1 MLLVLKE
8 ESGDMLDRENLI
20 IKVVLLYYEEEATQS
35 EIAKKLNISRPT
47 VASLLH
53 EAKEKGI
60 VKITI
65 QHNELHLVKLQEMLA
80 KKYDLKNV
88 RIAAKKQKDIK
99 VAAGKLCVDLI
110 EPLLSNINKLGI
122 GWGSTLYEYVE
133 QANLLKLNHLKI
145 IPLVGGIGLSEV
157 RFHSNHLA
165 FVLSEKYNC
174 DVSYFYAPA
183 IADTLE
189 VKETLL
195 HTELVKEIIDEGKKV
210 DFALLGVSDPVRSS
224 TYKKLKYISTEE
236 AALLKKERAIGDIG
250 STIFTANGTPLKRG
264 FSQRLLGIELKDIK
278 KIPRVVIVATGKEK
292 TESIQ
297 ALLNMNVITD
307 LIIDEEIAEL
317 L

>member
-1 MLLVLKE
+1 
-8 ESGDMLDRENLI
+8 MLDREDLML
-20 IKVVLLYYEEEATQS
+20 KTALLYYEDEATQS

-47 VASLLH
+47 VASLLQ

-60 VKITI
+60 IKITI
-65 QHNELHLVKLQEMLA
+65 QHNELRLLKLQEALME
-80 KKYDLKNV
+80 KYHLENIK
-88 RIAAKKQKDIK
+88 IAARSQKDMK
-99 VAAGKLCVDLI
+99 AAAGKLCVDLI
-110 EPLLSNINKLGI
+110 EPILENINKLGI

-133 QANLLKLNHLKI
+133 QANLLNLNHLKI
-145 IPLVGGIGLSEV
+145 TPLIGGIGLSEV

-165 FVLSEKYNC
+165 FVLSEKYKC

-195 HTELVKEIIDEGKKV
+195 HTELIKEIIDEGKNV
-210 DFALLGVSDPVRSS
+210 DFAILGVSDPIRSS

-236 AALLKKERAIGDIG
+236 AELLKREHAIGDIG
-250 STIFTANGTPLKRG
+250 STIFTADGTPLQKG
-264 FSQRLLGIELKDIK
+264 FSQRLLGIELKDIQR
-278 KIPRVVIVATGKEK
+278 IPRVAIVATGKEK
-292 TESIQ
+292 AESVQ
-297 ALLNMNVITD
+297 TLLNMDFITD

>member
-1 MLLVLKE
+1 MI
-8 ESGDMLDRENLI
+8 DRESLML
-20 IKVVLLYYEEEATQS
+20 KTALLYYEEEATQS

-65 QHNELHLVKLQEMLA
+65 QHNELQTIKLQESLME
-80 KKYDLKNV
+80 KYGLKNV
-88 RIAAKKQKDIK
+88 KITSKSLKDSK
-99 VAAGKLCVDLI
+99 AAAGKLCADLI
-110 EPLLSNINKLGI
+110 EPMLKKITKLGI
-122 GWGSTLYEYVE
+122 GWGSTLFEYVN
-133 QANLLKLNHLKI
+133 QASLLNLDQLKI
-145 IPLVGGIGLSEV
+145 TPLIGGIGLSEV

-189 VKETLL
+189 VKEALL
-195 HTELVKEIIDEGKKV
+195 NTELISEIIDEGKHV
-210 DFALLGVSDPVRSS
+210 DLAILGVSDPIRSS
-224 TYKKLKYISTEE
+224 TYKKLKYISKEE
-236 AALLKKERAIGDIG
+236 AALLKSEHAIGDIG
-250 STIFTANGTPLKRG
+250 STIFTADGTPLKKG

-292 TESIQ
+292 AESIQ

-307 LIIDEEIAEL
+307 LVIDEEIAERL
-317 L
+317 

>member
-1 MLLVLKE
+1 
-8 ESGDMLDRENLI
+8 MLDREDLML
-20 IKVVLLYYEEEATQS
+20 KTALLYYEDEATQS

-65 QHNELHLVKLQEMLA
+65 QHNELRLLKLQEALME
-80 KKYDLKNV
+80 KYHLENIK
-88 RIAAKKQKDIK
+88 IAARSQKDMK
-99 VAAGKLCVDLI
+99 AAAGKLCVDLI
-110 EPLLSNINKLGI
+110 EPILKKINKLGI

-133 QANLLKLNHLKI
+133 QANLLNLNHLKI
-145 IPLVGGIGLSEV
+145 TPLIGGIGLSEV

-195 HTELVKEIIDEGKKV
+195 HTELIKQIIDEGKNV
-210 DFALLGVSDPVRSS
+210 DFAILGVSDPIRSS

-236 AALLKKERAIGDIG
+236 AELLKREHAIGDIG
-250 STIFTANGTPLKRG
+250 STIFTADGTPLKKG
-264 FSQRLLGIELKDIK
+264 FSQRLLGIELKDIQ
-278 KIPRVVIVATGKEK
+278 KIPRVAIVATGKEK
-292 TESIQ
+292 AESVQ
-297 ALLNMNVITD
+297 TLLNMDFITD

>member
-1 MLLVLKE
+1 
-8 ESGDMLDRENLI
+8 MLDREDLML
-20 IKVVLLYYEEEATQS
+20 KTALLYYEEEATQS

-65 QHNELHLVKLQEMLA
+65 QHNQLRLLKLQENLIE
-80 KKYDLKNV
+80 KYGLENV
-88 RIAAKKQKDIK
+88 KIAAKTQKNMK
-99 VAAGKLCVDLI
+99 AAAGDLCAELI
-110 EPLLSNINKLGI
+110 EPLLKDIKHLGI
-122 GWGSTLYEYVE
+122 GWGSTLFEYVE
-133 QANLLKLNHLKI
+133 HAKLLNLKHLKI
-145 IPLVGGIGLSEV
+145 TPLIGGIGLSEV

-165 FVLSEKYNC
+165 FVLSEKYQC

-183 IADTLE
+183 IADTLA

-195 HTELVKEIIDEGKKV
+195 QTELIKEIIDEGKKV
-210 DFALLGVSDPVRSS
+210 DFALLGVSDPIRSS
-224 TYKKLKYISTEE
+224 TYKKLKYITNEE
-236 AALLKKERAIGDIG
+236 AELLTKEKAIGDIG
-250 STIFTANGTPLKRG
+250 STIFTADGTPLKKG

-278 KIPRVVIVATGKEK
+278 KIPRVAIAATGKEK
-292 TESIQ
+292 AESVQ
-297 ALLNMNVITD
+297 TLLKMNFITD

>member
-1 MLLVLKE
+1 
-8 ESGDMLDRENLI
+8 MLDREDLML
-20 IKVVLLYYEEEATQS
+20 KTALLYYEDEATQS

-65 QHNELHLVKLQEMLA
+65 QHNELRLLKLQEALMG
-80 KKYDLKNV
+80 KYHLENIK
-88 RIAAKKQKDIK
+88 IAARSQKDMK
-99 VAAGKLCVDLI
+99 AAAGKLCVDLI
-110 EPLLSNINKLGI
+110 EPILKNINKLGI

-133 QANLLKLNHLKI
+133 QANLLNLNHLKI
-145 IPLVGGIGLSEV
+145 TPLIGGIGLSEV

-195 HTELVKEIIDEGKKV
+195 HTELIKEIIDEGKNV
-210 DFALLGVSDPVRSS
+210 DFAILGVSDPIRSS

-236 AALLKKERAIGDIG
+236 AELLKREHAIGDIG
-250 STIFTANGTPLKRG
+250 STIFTADGTPLKKG
-264 FSQRLLGIELKDIK
+264 FSQRLLGIELKDIQ
-278 KIPRVVIVATGKEK
+278 KIPRVAIVATGKEK
-292 TESIQ
+292 AESVQ
-297 ALLNMNVITD
+297 TLLNMGFITD

>member
-1 MLLVLKE
+1 
-8 ESGDMLDRENLI
+8 MLDREDLI
-20 IKVVLLYYEEEATQS
+20 LKVALLYYENEETQS
-35 EIAKKLNISRPT
+35 DIAKKLNISRPT

-53 EAKEKGI
+53 EAKKNGI

-65 QHNELHLVKLQEMLA
+65 QHNELHLVKLQEKLTE
-80 KKYDLKNV
+80 KYDLKNV
-88 RIAAKKQKDIK
+88 KIAAKGQKNMK
-99 VAAGKLCVDLI
+99 TAAGKLCADLI
-110 EPLLSNINKLGI
+110 EPLLKNITKLGI
-122 GWGSTLYEYVE
+122 GWGTTLYEYVE

-145 IPLVGGIGLSEV
+145 TPLIGGIGLSEV

-183 IADTLE
+183 IADTVE

-195 HTELVKEIIDEGKKV
+195 RTELIKEIIDEGKNV
-210 DFALLGVSDPVRSS
+210 EFALLGVSNPIHSS
-224 TYKKLKYISTEE
+224 TYKKLKYISKTEAE
-236 AALLKKERAIGDIG
+236 LLKNEHAIGDIG
-250 STIFTANGTPLKRG
+250 STIFTADGTPLRKG

-278 KIPRVVIVATGKEK
+278 KIPRVAIVATGKEK
-292 TESIQ
+292 TESVQ
-297 ALLNMNVITD
+297 TLLNMNVITD

>member
-1 MLLVLKE
+1 MLNREELMLKTA
-8 ESGDMLDRENLI
+8 
-20 IKVVLLYYEEEATQS
+20 LLYYEEEITQS

-60 VKITI
+60 VKISI
-65 QHNELHLVKLQEMLA
+65 QHNELRLLKLQEELT

-88 RIAAKKQKDIK
+88 KIAAKSQKDMK
-99 VAAGKLCVDLI
+99 SAAGRLCVELI
-110 EPLLSNINKLGI
+110 EPILKNINRLGI
-122 GWGSTLYEYVE
+122 GWGSTLYEYVV
-133 QANLLKLNHLKI
+133 QANPSELDHLKI
-145 IPLVGGIGLSEV
+145 IPLIGGIGLSEV

-165 FVLSEKYNC
+165 FVLSEKYHC

-195 HTELVKEIIDEGKKV
+195 QTELIKEVIDEGKNV
-210 DFALLGVSDPVRSS
+210 DFALLGVSDPIRSS
-224 TYKKLKYISTEE
+224 TYKKLKYISEEE
-236 AALLKKERAIGDIG
+236 ADLLKTEHAIGDIG
-250 STIFTANGTPLKRG
+250 STVFTTDGTPLKKG

-278 KIPRVVIVATGKEK
+278 KIPRVAIAATGKEK
-292 TESIQ
+292 AESVQ
-297 ALLNMNVITD
+297 TLLNMNFVTD